1 MRMSGH
7 GKYSLLNRDNLTQPI
22 QMQLSIKK
30 KTFSKFFSAF
40 FKSSLKFELFQK
52 KDDSQSRGISE
63 IAESEK
69 QG

>member
-22 QMQLSIKK
+22 QMQLSIKQ

-40 FKSSLKFELFQK
+40 FKSSLKFEHFQK
-52 KDDSQSRGISE
+52 KDDSHSRGISE

>member
-1 MRMSGH
+1 
-7 GKYSLLNRDNLTQPI
+7 
-22 QMQLSIKK
+22 MQLSIKQ